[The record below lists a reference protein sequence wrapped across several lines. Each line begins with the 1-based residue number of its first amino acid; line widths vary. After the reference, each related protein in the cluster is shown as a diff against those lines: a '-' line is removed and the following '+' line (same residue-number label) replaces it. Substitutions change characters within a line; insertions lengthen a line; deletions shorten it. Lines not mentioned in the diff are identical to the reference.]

1 MKALVLAGGAGTRLR
16 PITYTSA
23 KQLVP
28 LANRPII
35 AYGLDAIAASGI
47 TEVGIIVNDPDSDI
61 QSAIGDGSKFGIQ
74 ATYIVQDAPRGLAHA
89 VLIARD
95 FLGDDPFVMYLG
107 DNVVI
112 GGIAGFVD
120 QFCEGGMDALVLLT
134 RVENPRQFGVA
145 AFNADGSLQYL
156 VEKPKDPPSDMALV
170 GVYLFDPKIHDAVR
184 AIAPSAR
191 GELEITDAI
200 QWLIDQG
207 HTVRPH
213 TLTTPWIDTG
223 KLQDLLEANR
233 IVLESVSARV
243 HGEVDAQSRIAGQ
256 VVIEPGAT
264 VIESSIRGPVVIGAG
279 ARIERS
285 YVGPFTSIADGCQII
300 DSELEHSVLLENVR
314 VEGVARITDSLI
326 GRSAVVQRGSEQP
339 KAIRMHIGDDSDVSV
354 PF

>member
-35 AYGLDAIAASGI
+35 SYGLRAIADSGI
-47 TEVGIIVNDPDSDI
+47 TEVGIIVSDPQSDI
-61 QSAIGDGSKFGIQ
+61 AAEVGDGSKYGLSVS
-74 ATYIVQDAPRGLAHA
+74 YIVQESPRGLAHA

-107 DNVVI
+107 DNIVV
-112 GGIAGFVD
+112 GGIADFVD
-120 QFCEGGMDALVLLT
+120 EFRAGGMDALVLLT
-134 RVENPRQFGVA
+134 QVDNPQSFGVA
-145 AFNADGSLQYL
+145 EFAADGSLVRL

-170 GVYLFDPKIHDAVR
+170 GVYLFDPMIHDAVR
-184 AIAPSAR
+184 AIEPSAR

-207 HTVRPH
+207 NTVRPH

-233 IVLESVSARV
+233 IILESLRADVA
-243 HGEVDAQSRIAGQ
+243 GDIDEASRIVGQ
-256 VVIEPGAT
+256 VVIEPGA
-264 VIESSIRGPVVIGAG
+264 VVRDSSIRGPVVIGTG
-279 ARIERS
+279 VHIERS
-285 YVGPFTSIADGCQII
+285 YIGPFSSIADGCRII
-300 DSELEHSVLLENVR
+300 DSEVEHSVLLEGSQLI
-314 VEGVARITDSLI
+314 GVPRITDSLI
-326 GRSAVVQRGSEQP
+326 GRDAVVQRSDEQP
-339 KAIRMHIGDDSDVSV
+339 RALRMHISDDSDVRI
-354 PF
+354 P

>member
-16 PITYTSA
+16 PITHTSA

-47 TEVGIIVNDPDSDI
+47 TEVGIIVSTPQSDVE
-61 QSAIGDGSKFGIQ
+61 AAVGDGSKYGLQ
-74 ATYIVQDAPRGLAHA
+74 VTYIVQDVPQGLAHA
-89 VLIARD
+89 VLIARE
-95 FLGDDPFVMYLG
+95 FLADDPFVMYLG
-107 DNVVI
+107 DNVVV
-112 GGIAGFVD
+112 GGIAGFVE
-120 QFCEGGMDALVLLT
+120 QFRTGDMDALVLLAQ
-134 RVENPRQFGVA
+134 VGDPRQFGVA
-145 AFNADGSLQYL
+145 AFRSDGSLERL
-156 VEKPKDPPSDMALV
+156 VEKPSDPPSNMALV
-170 GVYLFDPKIHDAVR
+170 GVYLFDAKIHDAVR
-184 AIAPSAR
+184 AIAPSPR

-213 TLTTPWIDTG
+213 TLTTSWIDTG
-223 KLQDLLEANR
+223 KRQDLLEANR
-233 IVLESVSARV
+233 VILESVTARNL
-243 HGEVDAQSRIAGQ
+243 GTVDDASRIAGQ

-285 YVGPFTSIADGCQII
+285 YIGPFTSIADGCRII

-314 VEGVARITDSLI
+314 IEGVSRITDSLI
-326 GRSAVVQRGSEQP
+326 GRDAVVQRGVEAP
-339 KAIRMHIGDDSDVSV
+339 KAIRMHVGDDSDISI
-354 PF
+354 P